1 MIEKFI
7 RWLAKVFGVSLE
19 PPFEIVDNIDIFVR
33 DKLNS
38 MLEDAESFDI
48 ATGYFQIS
56 GWKKFAQSIDELLK
70 RGGKVRLL
78 IGDVS
83 REYLLPQTARFLL
96 HLIKNPQIEARTIKP
111 RLLHAKVFMAKAKD
125 QLRLLFGS
133 SNLTIGGTEA
143 NIELNTYEILDLD
156 SKKAK
161 SFMEWYDE
169 LWKSAVP
176 IDEELKTEI
185 ILAGQKEEVIPVSIE
200 DPNKA
205 LFLSLLIKDLA
216 RIDLRDIGN
225 FAPLKFQYV
234 DAVAGINRFFFQ
246 PGGKRG
252 FMLAHEVGLGK
263 TIISGMILKH
273 LLYHGHIK
281 NVLIITP
288 LSIAYQWMEDLKN
301 KFGIEPVEI
310 TSRKIKGFFPE
321 DFKVYIISYDL
332 LREHIK
338 DFPKEWDL
346 AIADESH
353 FIRNSQT
360 QRFKAVKKLKPKFWL
375 LLTATPM
382 HNRIEDIA
390 TQLFLFVPEEIISRA
405 TKREISKVDRT
416 RLFKTFIKRRLQ
428 KRELSNVIPERK
440 VLPPE
445 IISLSQKEKEIYDK
459 LLNFLSKESKY
470 YQLISRSIEHIA
482 PFIKQKYLEEFVSSK
497 SAIVFALN
505 NLKERIKSAIKTGYI
520 EYNFGMIR
528 KESEGLVI
536 DEIRSFIE
544 DELEA
549 QSDMET
555 LRDEEGNLIIRFA
568 IDDKIKEGLE
578 EDTNHLNSIIEEIE
592 KINEFTKVKRTV
604 ELIKNL
610 KPSED
615 KKMVVFVGFIKTGES
630 IVDLLKKEGIKARF
644 FYGELEEAQRKRLI
658 ERLWS
663 KDEDRVDVL
672 VSTDAAYVGLNLQI
686 ADTIIHHDLSW
697 NPMVVEQRIG
707 RIHRIGQKKTII
719 SYSFL
724 CKDTI
729 DERKH
734 EILTKKL
741 EEISTHLGMSY
752 SVVLSEVA
760 ISSEIERLMA
770 QFELKEIDEETLK
783 DKIRK
788 HIADRREIFELLED
802 LPSEEAEILQV
813 GFTND
818 LIEKI
823 EEIVGG
829 IIRFGMKIYDF
840 KIKPVI
846 EDEDFLIIE
855 YKVNGKKVKELATLN
870 DKALL
875 RIKPEKMI
883 ELKEKYKLDNLNPC
897 YLGPF
902 HPIVQKIVSKVLE
915 ENSGKFWKKKLAGG
929 RKVVVLYLLV
939 PIRFKNPTAEID
951 TSVEILTPIIY
962 EPDIKKIKIDAFL
975 VYKLASKEGKLEKLS
990 PDDMKV
996 LEEAQSE
1003 LRRKLSDIEGKIRAN
1018 IEKVKVEIEELA
1030 LERQRLEIES
1040 RIKEKQKRLENLN
1053 SEIARKRSAGLK
1065 YDKEM
1070 REAKKIKRKIE
1081 ELQKLLELVP
1091 KSGLIV
1097 EFKEHK
1103 VVGGCLYVS

>member
-7 RWLAKVFGVSLE
+7 RWLAKLFGISLE

-38 MLEDAESFDI
+38 MLEGAESFDI

-56 GWKKFAQSIDELLK
+56 GWKKFADSVEELLK

-83 REYLLPQTARFLL
+83 REYLSPQTARFLL

-111 RLLHAKVFMAKAKD
+111 RLLHAKVFMAKTRDK
-125 QLRLLFGS
+125 LKLLFGS
-133 SNLTIGGTEA
+133 SDLTIGGTEA

-161 SFMEWYDE
+161 SFIEWYDA
-169 LWKSAVP
+169 LWESAVP
-176 IDEELKTEI
+176 IDEELKIEI
-185 ILAGQKEEVIPVSIE
+185 TLAGQKEEAVPVTIE

-216 RIDLRDIGN
+216 RVDLRDIGN

-252 FMLAHEVGLGK
+252 LMLAHEVGLGK

-273 LLYHGHIK
+273 LLHHGHIK

-288 LSIAYQWMEDLKN
+288 LSIARQWMEDLEN
-301 KFGIEPVEI
+301 KFSIEPVEI
-310 TSRKIKGFFPE
+310 TSRRIKGFSPE
-321 DFKVYIISYDL
+321 DFKVYIIPYDL

-338 DFPKEWDL
+338 DFTKEWDL
-346 AIADESH
+346 VIVDESH

-360 QRFKAVKKLKPKFWL
+360 LRFKAVKELKPKFWL

-382 HNRIEDIA
+382 HNRIEDII
-390 TQLFLFVPEEIISRA
+390 TQLFLFVPEEIISKA
-405 TKREISKVDRT
+405 TKREISRVDRT

-428 KRELSNVIPERK
+428 KKELSDVIPERK
-440 VLPPE
+440 VFPPE
-445 IISLSQKEKEIYDK
+445 IISLTKKEGEIYDK

-470 YQLISRSIEHIA
+470 YQIISKSIEHIA
-482 PFIKQKYLEEFVSSK
+482 PFIKQRYLEEFVSSK
-497 SAIVFALN
+497 SAIVIALN

-528 KESEGLVI
+528 GESEGLVI

-549 QSDMET
+549 QSDVET
-555 LRDEEGNLIIRFA
+555 LRDKEGNLIIRFA
-568 IDDKIKEGLE
+568 IDNKIKEGLE
-578 EDTNHLNSIIEEIE
+578 GDINHLNSIIGGIE
-592 KINEFTKVKRTV
+592 KLDEFTKVKRTV

-615 KKMVVFVGFIKTGES
+615 KKIVVFVGFIKTGES
-630 IVDLLKKEGIKARF
+630 IVELLEKEGIKAGF

-707 RIHRIGQKKTII
+707 RIHRIGQKKPIT

-729 DERKH
+729 DKRKH

-741 EEISTHLGMSY
+741 EEIATHLGMSY

-813 GFTND
+813 GFTSD
-818 LIEKI
+818 LIEEM
-823 EEIVGG
+823 EEIIGE
-829 IIRFGMKIYDF
+829 IIKLGMRIYDF
-840 KIKPVI
+840 KISPVI

-855 YKVNGKKVKELATLN
+855 YEVDGKRVKELATLN
-870 DKALL
+870 DRALL
-875 RIKPEKMI
+875 RIKPE
-883 ELKEKYKLDNLNPC
+883 EVSEWKEKYKLDNLNPC

-902 HPIVQKIVSKVLE
+902 HPVIQKIVSKVLE
-915 ENSGKFWKKKLAGG
+915 ENSGRFWKKKLAGG

-951 TSVEILTPIIY
+951 TYVEILTPVIY
-962 EPDIKKIKIDAFL
+962 EPDRKEIKIDAS
-975 VYKLASKEGKLEKLS
+975 LAYELTSKGGKLEEMS

-1003 LRRKLSDIEGKIRAN
+1003 LRRKLSDIKDKIRSD
-1018 IEKVKVEIEELA
+1018 IERVRVEIEELA
-1030 LERQRLEIES
+1030 LEKRRLGIED
-1040 RIKEKQKRLENLN
+1040 RIKDKQKRLENLN
-1053 SEIARKRSAGLK
+1053 NEIARKRSAGLK

-1070 REAKKIKRKIE
+1070 REAKKIKREIE
-1081 ELQKLLELVP
+1081 ELQKMLELVP
-1091 KSGLIV
+1091 ESSLIV

-1103 VVGGCLYVS
+1103 IVGGCLYVP